1 LSISILNLNLALCKT
16 TSEHKPVSIDLLIK
30 TNFLKKLCRVDSVLM
45 HIQGFLI
52 RKIAMTFRRTGIA
65 SVNTEQKSNPLIKKY
80 TRIQN
85 LA

>member
-1 LSISILNLNLALCKT
+1 
-16 TSEHKPVSIDLLIK
+16 
-30 TNFLKKLCRVDSVLM
+30 M